1 MLDCKKFVHNDDKVD
16 KRTLLSVKKQVRLR
30 GGKKVKVEESTEK
43 VIQDTKA
50 RLNSFER
57 ISQ

>member
-50 RLNSFER
+50 RLNSLER